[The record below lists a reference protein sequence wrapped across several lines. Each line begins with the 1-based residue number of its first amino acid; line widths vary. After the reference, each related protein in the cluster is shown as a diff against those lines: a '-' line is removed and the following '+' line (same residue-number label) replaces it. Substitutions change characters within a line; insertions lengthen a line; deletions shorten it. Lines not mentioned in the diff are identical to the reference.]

1 MAYKF
6 FSIPMAAPE
15 AAEAELNRF
24 LASMKVSGMEKHFV
38 NDGANSCWAVA
49 VQYGGASITAPSG
62 TDAARNRVDYQQVL
76 TPAEF
81 TIYARLRTLRKEF
94 ADAQGVKLH
103 AVLTNEQLA
112 AIAKGQP
119 RTLEDLGKIPGIGE
133 KRIKDYGDAILAKR
147 WEGEADAAGAKP
159 F

>member
-1 MAYKF
+1 
-6 FSIPMAAPE
+6 
-15 AAEAELNRF
+15 
-24 LASMKVSGMEKHFV
+24 
-38 NDGANSCWAVA
+38 
-49 VQYGGASITAPSG
+49 
-62 TDAARNRVDYQQVL
+62 L